1 MREFRYRALTP
12 AGEMVAGIRQAADVG
27 ELARQMMTQNL
38 VLLDTRPTLG
48 SFGRVFSGAGRAG
61 RRELRDFT
69 LHLATCLGAGVP
81 VLTALRDFEQAS
93 DSNAF
98 RDVLVDIREEI
109 ASGTQVAEALS
120 RHPEVFS
127 DVYLAMVRAG
137 QDSGKLDECF
147 TELVSYLEWIDD
159 LHGKSKQAMVYP
171 AILLSGVVGLFM
183 LLLLYVIP
191 RFMTIFGEADFKL
204 PPLTRN
210 VLAFWQVM
218 RHLWPVLVIGIVMLA
233 VGFSLLKRTARG
245 RYLIDLVLLRL
256 PVVGRFMRKLAL
268 ARFARHFSLLFASG
282 TDLLRLLE
290 LLQKVVGNA
299 VFEKELIAIR
309 ERVVTGET
317 LTASFALSPWFPPLI
332 QRLIAVGEKTGNLDT
347 SLQKAAQYLDEELPR
362 DLQQA
367 FKVLEALVITI
378 LGGLIAVAALSLLL
392 PILQIRSQLG
402 H

>member
-1 MREFRYRALTP
+1 
-12 AGEMVAGIRQAADVG
+12 
-27 ELARQMMTQNL
+27 
-38 VLLDTRPTLG
+38 VLLDARATLG
-48 SFGRVFSGAGRAG
+48 SFGRAFSGAGRAG

-81 VLTALRDFEQAS
+81 VLTALRDFEQAT
-93 DSNAF
+93 DSRAF

-109 ASGTQVAEALS
+109 ASGTQVAEALG

-147 TELVSYLEWIDD
+147 GELVSYLEWIDD
-159 LHGKSKQAMVYP
+159 LQGKSRQAMVYP
-171 AILLSGVVGLFM
+171 AILLTGVVGLFM

-191 RFMTIFGEADFKL
+191 RFMTIFGEADFQL
-204 PPLTRN
+204 PTLTLK
-210 VLAFWQVM
+210 VLAFWQLM
-218 RHLWPVLVIGIVMLA
+218 RHLWPLLVIGVVLA
-233 VGFSLLKRTARG
+233 AIGFVLLKRTARG
-245 RYLIDLVLLRL
+245 RYLIDLVQLRV
-256 PVVGRFMRKLAL
+256 PVVGRFTRKLAL
-268 ARFARHFSLLFASG
+268 ARFARHFSLLFTSG

-299 VFEKELIAIR
+299 VYEQELKAIR

-317 LTASFALSPWFPPLI
+317 LASSFALSPWFPPLI
-332 QRLIAVGEKTGNLDT
+332 QRLIAVGEKTGSLDT
-347 SLQKAAQYLDEELPR
+347 SLLKAAQYLDAELPR

-367 FKVLEALVITI
+367 FKVLEAVVIAV